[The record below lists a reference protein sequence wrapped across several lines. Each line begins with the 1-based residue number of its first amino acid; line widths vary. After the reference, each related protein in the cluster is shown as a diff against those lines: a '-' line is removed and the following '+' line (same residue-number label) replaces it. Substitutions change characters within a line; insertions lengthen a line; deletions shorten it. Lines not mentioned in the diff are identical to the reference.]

1 MSEATSSSPDGEQ
14 WLPVIGYEGAYEVS
28 DQGRVRSLHLGRI
41 MKTSFDNNYERIS
54 LRGRGGRGARVA
66 VHRLV
71 LEAFA
76 GAPPSEDHF
85 GLHLDDDTSNNRLD
99 NLEWGT
105 HSENMRQSVARGRH
119 RSSRKSR
126 CPRGHELV
134 GLNVR
139 PTERCRTCRACSRAR
154 SIIRRRG
161 ETPWGFQEVAD
172 AYSRYHLEADGRIGL
187 EELMERYGRE

>member
-14 WLPVIGYEGAYEVS
+14 WLPVIGYEGAYEDS

-41 MKTSFDNNYERIS
+41 MKTSFDNNYERTS
-54 LRGRGGRGARVA
+54 LRRHGGRGARRA
-66 VHRLV
+66 VHRRV
-71 LEAFA
+71 IGAFA
-76 GAPPSEDHF
+76 GTPRSEDHF

-99 NLEWGT
+99 NHEWWT
-105 HSENMRQSVARGRH
+105 HAENMRQSVARERH

-139 PTERCRTCRACSRAR
+139 
-154 SIIRRRG
+154 
-161 ETPWGFQEVAD
+161 
-172 AYSRYHLEADGRIGL
+172 
-187 EELMERYGRE
+187 